1 MTVRWQPEF
10 VQGARA
16 IAGPALGTVAIGLA
30 TGVAMAKSGLALP
43 VVLAMSLGVFASA
56 SQLACVPLI
65 MAGAPLWVIVL
76 TAGMLNVRFVVFSVH
91 WRHYF
96 GRLPLGRRL
105 LLGYLAGDPIYARFV
120 QRHPRPG
127 AGQLP
132 YFLGLAL
139 TNWAVWQLSSL
150 AGIFL
155 ADAIPV
161 EWGLRFV
168 GVLALLAL
176 ALPMLSDRAAWLS
189 ASVAGAVALLAWPLP
204 LGLNVAAA
212 IAAAMAAGLW
222 ADRRGAHVA

>member
-1 MTVRWQPEF
+1 MKPRWQAEF
-10 VQGARA
+10 VEGVRA
-16 IAGPALGTVAIGLA
+16 IAGPALGTAAMGLA

-43 VVLAMSLGVFASA
+43 VVLAISLGVFASA

-65 MAGAPLWVIVL
+65 LAGAPLPVIVL
-76 TAGMLNVRFVVFSVH
+76 TAGMLNVRFVVFSAQ
-91 WRHYF
+91 WRRYF
-96 GRLPLGRRL
+96 SRLPRGQRL

-120 QRHPRPG
+120 QRHPSPA

-139 TNWAVWQLSSL
+139 TNWAAWQLASL

-161 EWGLRFV
+161 EWGLRFI

-176 ALPMLSDRAAWLS
+176 ALPMLADRAAWLS
-189 ASVAGAVALLAWPLP
+189 AAVAGVVALLAWQLP

-222 ADRRGAHVA
+222 ADRRGDPVA